1 MDNRTSNGILA
12 GNPLFRLGLGVCPA
26 LAVTTC
32 ASAALG
38 MGVATACVLVC
49 SSLVAFVLGKV
60 VSEKGAVATWIMVT
74 ACFATVAQFI
84 LKGWFPELANEL
96 GIFVPLIAVSSL
108 LLSRAD
114 FASNNSFGAAMGD
127 ALGMGVGY
135 IIAMT
140 LVGVVREIL
149 GKGTIFGSDLLP
161 FTPMTLVAL
170 PAGGFIVLGL
180 LMGCW
185 NALTAKKNGKEETQ
199 A

>member
-12 GNPLFRLGLGVCPA
+12 GNPLFRLGLGICPA

-32 ASAALG
+32 AQAALG

-84 LKGWFPELANEL
+84 LKGWFPELASEL

-114 FASNNSFGAAMGD
+114 FAANNSFGAAMGD

-140 LVGVVREIL
+140 LVGIVREIL
-149 GKGTIFGSDLLP
+149 GRGTLFGSDLLP
-161 FTPMTLVAL
+161 FTPMTLAAL

-185 NALTAKKNGKEETQ
+185 NALMAKKNGKEETQ

>member
-149 GKGTIFGSDLLP
+149 GKGTIFGSSLLP
-161 FTPMTLVAL
+161 FTPMTLAAL